1 MTKIDIDRIE
11 KDFFNKGN
19 PLKKLL
25 KIALELLQAEQ
36 VGVLYGTNA
45 SNVKFLPTG
54 DWDRG
59 VMDMFDG
66 KGLKGKILKY
76 FGTTIVKF
84 RRLSPVYLFKKGKTD
99 QMEDNDGIISY
110 MLRTCD
116 SYHKQGV
123 SIIFSPDIS
132 SGIYKGNDQYDYI
145 PFYSYNGTII
155 SEPDIKVKV
164 DLNIIKHFQAKNYV
178 SIYIPDYGI
187 LVVNTADP
195 DLMDRIESGFVREK
209 ELKEK
214 FDILIRLVETASLAV
229 LGQLKG
235 RQGAHLLWKKEQQLR
250 QTSLEL
256 VENEKKY
263 RDLYENAPIAYFS
276 VDPKRNI
283 TKCNYNASKLS
294 GYGKEELTGMNIM
307 DLYVNDDGKIITPD
321 QVRSILE
328 QDGYM
333 RDVEMKFKHK
343 NQEDTWVSISLDAVT
358 NKFDEIVETRVM
370 AIDISK
376 RKGLEKQLLQAQ
388 KMESIGTLAGGIAH
402 DFNEILS
409 PILGY
414 AEMLLMETDDKGSK
428 RREHL
433 QIIHDCALYAK
444 GLVNQILTFSKQ
456 KDNEFRLLQPH
467 VFVQDALALTRSFL
481 PTTIRIKE
489 EINEE
494 CGLLM
499 VDLVQ
504 VHQVVMNLIS
514 NAYHAMEETGG
525 VLDVFLDEIVI
536 KEDNMIFPLK
546 PGSYIYLRIADTG
559 PGIPPAVLERIFDP
573 FFTTKK
579 EGKGSGIGLS
589 VAHGIVQSHNGVI
602 NVTSKEGEGTC
613 FEVYF
618 PVYIGEVQMED
629 KVKEDRPIQKGS
641 ESILLIDDDEKVAFM
656 EQHMLEKL
664 GYQVTCYLESPR
676 ALDAFEKTPHE
687 FDLIITDLTMRD
699 LTGYQLS
706 EKVSEIRPDIPII
719 ICTGYGEHI
728 NKKKYDI
735 KGIKGFLNKPVA
747 VKDLS
752 NLIRDI
758 LDKN

>member
-1 MTKIDIDRIE
+1 MTKRDIDQIE

-76 FGTTIVKF
+76 FGTTIVKL
-84 RRLSPVYLFKKGKTD
+84 RRLSPVRLFKKGKTD
-99 QMEDNDGIISY
+99 QTEDNDGIISY

-123 SIIFSPDIS
+123 SIIFSPGIS

-187 LVVNTADP
+187 LVVNTVDP
-195 DLMDRIESGFVREK
+195 DLMGRIESGFVREK

-214 FDILIRLVETASLAV
+214 FDILIRLVEIASLAA

-235 RQGAHLLWKKEQQLR
+235 RRGAHLLWRKEQQLR
-250 QTSLEL
+250 QTSQKL

-276 VDPKRNI
+276 IDPERNI
-283 TKCNYNASKLS
+283 IKCNHNASKLS

-307 DLYVNDDGKIITPD
+307 DLYVNDEGKTMTPD
-321 QVRSILE
+321 QARSILD
-328 QDGYM
+328 QGGSI

-428 RREHL
+428 RR
-433 QIIHDCALYAK
+433 
-444 GLVNQILTFSKQ
+444 
-456 KDNEFRLLQPH
+456 
-467 VFVQDALALTRSFL
+467 
-481 PTTIRIKE
+481 
-489 EINEE
+489 
-494 CGLLM
+494 
-499 VDLVQ
+499 
-504 VHQVVMNLIS
+504 
-514 NAYHAMEETGG
+514 
-525 VLDVFLDEIVI
+525 
-536 KEDNMIFPLK
+536 
-546 PGSYIYLRIADTG
+546 
-559 PGIPPAVLERIFDP
+559 
-573 FFTTKK
+573 
-579 EGKGSGIGLS
+579 
-589 VAHGIVQSHNGVI
+589 
-602 NVTSKEGEGTC
+602 
-613 FEVYF
+613 
-618 PVYIGEVQMED
+618 
-629 KVKEDRPIQKGS
+629 
-641 ESILLIDDDEKVAFM
+641 AF
-656 EQHMLEKL
+656 
-664 GYQVTCYLESPR
+664 
-676 ALDAFEKTPHE
+676 
-687 FDLIITDLTMRD
+687 
-699 LTGYQLS
+699 
-706 EKVSEIRPDIPII
+706 
-719 ICTGYGEHI
+719 
-728 NKKKYDI
+728 
-735 KGIKGFLNKPVA
+735 
-747 VKDLS
+747 
-752 NLIRDI
+752 
-758 LDKN
+758 